1 MGSKPLIKCTF
12 LHRKPRVN
20 LKGKLITLTPKIGGA
35 KTKAAQSWGQISKI
49 LLPPATKLGQGYIF
63 TGVCDSVHGGGACE
77 VARGGDGGACVVA
90 GECAWLLRG
99 HVWLPGGMRGC
110 RGGMHGCW
118 GGGGRA
124 WDTTRYGQ

>member
-63 TGVCDSVHGGGACE
+63 TGVCDSVHGGGRRVRLPGE
-77 VARGGDGGACVVA
+77 GMGGHA
-90 GECAWLLRG
+90 
-99 HVWLPGGMRGC
+99 WLPGSVRGC
-110 RGGMHGCW
+110 
-118 GGGGRA
+118 
-124 WDTTRYGQ
+124 